1 MFSFRRFWSYCWG
14 TIAHPREVV
23 AQVAREEKKVAYGF
37 AAVMLLCILYSV
49 AVFIGFTKGAV
60 PGGYEPF
67 LRIPVESYYFWQ
79 ALFTTPVGLIGWILF
94 AGAAQL
100 LSRRVGGQGSFED
113 NLAVLGLPFILFLPL
128 SWLPEQVMTFFPKWW
143 DAPMWQ
149 ASTPFRVGFS
159 VAWLALVSIIGV
171 RQVQKLS
178 LARATLVVLVSLA
191 PVIGVQMTYL
201 H

>member
-1 MFSFRRFWSYCWG
+1 MFTRV
-14 TIAHPREVV
+14 T
-23 AQVAREEKKVAYGF
+23 REEKKVAYGF

-49 AVFIGFTKGAV
+49 AVFIGFTKGAI
-60 PGGYEPF
+60 PSGYEPF
-67 LRIPVESYYFWQ
+67 LRIPTGSYYFWQ
-79 ALFTTPVGLIGWILF
+79 AFFTTPVGLIGWILF

-100 LSRRVGGQGSFED
+100 LSRRLGGHGSFED
-113 NLAVLGLPFILFLPL
+113 NLAVLGFPFILFIPL

-143 DAPMWQ
+143 TAPMWQ

-159 VAWLALVSIIGV
+159 VAWFAVVSIIGL

-178 LARATLVVLVSLA
+178 LVRATLTILVSLF
-191 PVIGVQMTYL
+191 PTIGVQIAYL